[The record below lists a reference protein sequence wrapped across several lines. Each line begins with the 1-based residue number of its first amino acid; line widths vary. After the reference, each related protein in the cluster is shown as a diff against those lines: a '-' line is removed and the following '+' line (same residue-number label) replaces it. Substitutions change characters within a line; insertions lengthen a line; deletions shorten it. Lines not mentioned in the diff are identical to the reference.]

1 MKITIEKNRSPKEFD
16 IAFTSIDDEGHLG
29 DLNRYVMAELG
40 YPEGSKPNL
49 TSLTGGFFW
58 FNLPGRIPIMY
69 IVTVSSEKTETNLAK
84 NLTNAFRFLD
94 DRCYGKRLWIPLM
107 GTGVGELEEERSFD
121 ITVNALLAIYKDL
134 APAEVVISVSSHFDD
149 SLVKNLGARLPIWK
163 EESKQVEVIEKQ
175 TVKRKVVKRDSLVD
189 KPTQPKVLKE
199 KQPYKI
205 VDDPLEL
212 LTDDLLENTTIRAT
226 SISNDGCDKDSLDFD
241 KEAQSLAALVALKEL
256 KPPLAIALFGT
267 WGSGKS
273 FFMKQM
279 EKRIRELSIY
289 QGFIVS
295 GKESQPNRSDSNQL
309 LFHSGIAHITLNA
322 WSYLDANLWA
332 GLTHSLFEKLN
343 EYITNNTKSSIEKF
357 KVQVKITKRLE
368 VLHNDMNHFKEKK
381 NQLINLKEKLEKER
395 DSKILRHFQLHDYD
409 ESVKQF
415 LKDVGVQEDEIKLLT
430 PSNMEKLIKSGVSFI
445 TYLKANSYSVLIKLV
460 GFTALFLIAKFGLQE
475 LVDAYNLTEPGK
487 LSQFFHSTTV
497 GILTPIIPVLAP
509 VIRFFYSKKT
519 TIDRVEKYI
528 KDISTDNTDVSQSKA
543 IVQLRSDLK
552 EVDDLILEIETSID
566 EEYSKTSD
574 ITQLAITNFI
584 SSKNEQ
590 EAYQKHLGIITTIRK
605 DFETLSELF
614 SDINKPEMPLPSVR
628 EQEHRESI
636 ETDKA
641 VITESFHTN
650 KKLERIILYI
660 DDLDRCSDDKVMEV
674 LEAVHLLMAFPLFI
688 VIVGVDER
696 SVHNALIN
704 RQLDRYRGIDHSV
717 INDHFHKVAP
727 REYLEKIFQ
736 IPFHLPV
743 PEASGILKLI
753 DDLIPVVGPATIY
766 KIPETEERNPDFN
779 SPQLNIDQ
787 QDRVSASELP
797 TADPD
802 TSSTSLKEEAS
813 SRVENTPPAPQKIVA
828 IAPENVL
835 ITSEEKEYLQLLSC
849 LIGTNPRTI
858 KRYINIYRIV
868 KTHDNKQVANK
879 ERMVTLLMLTALFTG
894 QFKETAYKMFQIGN
908 ESVILMNATKVNTL
922 NANALQKQFSALSK
936 QDPILKKLLEKP
948 IGSMQEDS
956 EFIQRFSYRIGMPA

>member
-16 IAFTSIDDEGHLG
+16 IAFASIDDEGHLG
-29 DLNRYVMAELG
+29 DLNRYVTAELG

-149 SLVKNLGARLPIWK
+149 SLVKKLEARLPIWK
-163 EESKQVEVIEKQ
+163 EESKPVEVIKKQ
-175 TVKRKVVKRDSLVD
+175 TVKRKVVKRDPLVD
-189 KPTQPKVLKE
+189 KTAQPKVPKE

-205 VDDPLEL
+205 VADPLEL
-212 LTDDLLENTTIRAT
+212 LTDDPLENTTIRAT

-295 GKESQPNRSDSNQL
+295 GKETEDNRKNSNEM

-395 DSKILRHFQLHDYD
+395 DSKILRHFQLHEYD

-415 LKDVGVQEDEIKLLT
+415 LKDVGLQEDEIKLLT
-430 PSNMEKLIKSGVSFI
+430 PSNMEKLLKSGVSFI

-519 TIDRVEKYI
+519 TIDHVEKYI
-528 KDISTDNTDVSQSKA
+528 KDISTDNTDVSENAA

-717 INDHFHKVAP
+717 INNHFHKVAP

-753 DDLIPVVGPATIY
+753 DDLIPIVGPATIY

-787 QDRVSASELP
+787 QDRVSASEPP
-797 TADPD
+797 TVDPD
-802 TSSTSLKEEAS
+802 APTSVKEEAS
-813 SRVENTPPAPQKIVA
+813 SPAENTPPAPQKIVA

-879 ERMVTLLMLTALFTG
+879 ERMITLLMLTALFTG

-922 NANALQKQFSALSK
+922 NAHALQKHFSTLSK

-948 IGSMQEDS
+948 IGSMQEYS